1 MDKIEEIKQYIRNNN
16 SLPHRKV
23 NFELKKW
30 MVVAFRKIY
39 NNNQKDDI
47 KNALEELRNS
57 DEFSKYF
64 LVDVQAKREELNRL
78 MTFIDNN
85 NRKPTN
91 KSDNR
96 DELKLCKIWRRFRD
110 SRELFLYTNRIEVD
124 NMFKDFMNNPKY
136 NIYYL
141 RSVEKWLP
149 NLEKLKTYITENK
162 KLPET
167 GKLKFWYTYQ
177 KRRCGKRDL
186 TYIPEIIELWNE
198 FKNSELH
205 KSVL

>member
-64 LVDVQAKREELNRL
+64 LVDVQAKQEELNRL

-110 SRELFLYTNRIEVD
+110 SHELFLYTNRIEVD

-141 RSVEKWLP
+141 RSVEKWLH

-162 KLPET
+162 KLPEN
-167 GKLKFWYTYQ
+167 GKLNFWYTYQ